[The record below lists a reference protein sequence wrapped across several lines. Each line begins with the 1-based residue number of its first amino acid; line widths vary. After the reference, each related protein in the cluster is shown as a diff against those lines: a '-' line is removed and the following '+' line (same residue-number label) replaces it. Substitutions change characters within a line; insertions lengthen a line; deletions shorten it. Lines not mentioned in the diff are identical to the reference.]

1 MPMVK
6 GIYTIQ
12 DINAYYSQLK
22 TFMKKFHRVTIKYLN
37 NYLIWN
43 ITMIYTQHDFEGQKA
58 KVMAVALSSIYTE
71 YNKDIGKRDNLPI
84 LA

>member
-12 DINAYYSQLK
+12 DINAYHSQLK
-22 TFMKKFHRVTIKYLN
+22 TFIKKFHSAAAKYLN
-37 NYLIWN
+37 NYLIGN
-43 ITMIYTQHDFEGQKA
+43 VTMIYTQHDFEGQTA
-58 KVMAVALSSIYTE
+58 KMMAVALSSIYTE
-71 YNKDIGKRDNLPI
+71 YSNDIGKRDNLPI

>member
-12 DINAYYSQLK
+12 DINAYHSQLK
-22 TFMKKFHRVTIKYLN
+22 TFMKKFHSVTTKYLN

-43 ITMIYTQHDFEGQKA
+43 ITMIYTQHDFEGQKT